1 MRGKTITHKGAMSI
15 RHRQTLLVGNDP
27 IPEGSDVANLV
38 LWRQVV
44 EAGRRERESVGHGRR
59 IAPRKSAAKR

>member
-1 MRGKTITHKGAMSI
+1 MSV
-15 RHRQTLLVGNDP
+15 RDRQTLLVGNEP

-44 EAGRRERESVGHGRR
+44 EAGRRERESVGHGRT